1 MREELRVDNNFG
13 NNEGNGV
20 FSNLNTNANANT
32 SYGQEQVNGGQ
43 TQNYGYGDAAPNQ
56 NVGYGDFAQNSNY
69 SYGEPN
75 QNYDNLNQNYT
86 YGQNGYPNGNV
97 GYQYAQQGGYEQEL
111 EPPVTV
117 GEWIISM
124 LLMIVPCVNIVLI
137 FVWAFSSSEKKSKS
151 NYFKASLIMTGV
163 VLVLYILIIFVA
175 AFAYMAS
182 Y

>member
-1 MREELRVDNNFG
+1 MDNNYG

-20 FSNLNTNANANT
+20 FSNTNTDMNAP
-32 SYGQEQVNGGQ
+32 YGQEQAYGGQ
-43 TQNYGYGDAAPNQ
+43 TQSYGY
-56 NVGYGDFAQNSNY
+56 
-69 SYGEPN
+69 
-75 QNYDNLNQNYT
+75 DNMNQNYT

-117 GEWIISM
+117 GEWIVSM
-124 LLMIVPCVNIVLI
+124 LLLMVPCVNIVLI
-137 FVWAFSSSEKKSKS
+137 FVWAFSGSEKKSKS

-163 VLVLYILIIFVA
+163 ILVLYILIVFVA